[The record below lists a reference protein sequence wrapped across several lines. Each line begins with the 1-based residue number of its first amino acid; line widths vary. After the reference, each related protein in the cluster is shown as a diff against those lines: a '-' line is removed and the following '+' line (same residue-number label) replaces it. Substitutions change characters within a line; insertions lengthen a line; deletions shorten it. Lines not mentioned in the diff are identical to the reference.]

1 MTPPLALTMGDPG
14 GIGPEICV
22 KALAEPAIAA
32 DVVVVG
38 DRASLLR
45 EAQKLNLNLTVR
57 SAEAGSARRA
67 EPGVIDVVQVGRLEH
82 VPVGIV
88 SAGAGQAAYDYIE
101 RAVRGVE
108 AGEFRGLVTAPIN
121 KEALHLAG
129 IPFPGHTEM
138 LASLA
143 GVEHVTMM
151 LYNPELRV
159 VLVSV
164 HVSLQEAITSLSVA
178 SELRAIHAAAS
189 VGPAFGLDRVRIA
202 VAGLNPHAGEG
213 GMFGDEEARIITPAI
228 EQARSEGLDVS
239 GPWPGDTVFMNARAG
254 QFDVVVAQYHDQG
267 LIPVK
272 YLGLDSGVNVTLGL
286 PFVRTSVDHGT
297 AFAIA
302 GQGIASADSLLTA
315 IDAADRFSRAAG
327 RSSTT

>member
-1 MTPPLALTMGDPG
+1 MTPPLALTMGDPA

-22 KALAEPAIAA
+22 KALASGQLAA

-38 DRASLLR
+38 DRGALLQ
-45 EAQKLNLNLTVR
+45 AQQTLDLDLTVR
-57 SAEAGSARRA
+57 SIDNSGERTPAR
-67 EPGVIDVVQVGRLEH
+67 GVIDVVQVGRLEH

-88 SAGAGQAAYDYIE
+88 SAGAGEAAYAYIE
-101 RAVRGVE
+101 RAVHGIQ

-164 HVSLQEAITSLSVA
+164 HVALREAIESLSVE
-178 SELRAIHAAAS
+178 SELRAIRAAAS
-189 VGPAFGLDRVRIA
+189 IGPAFGLDSVRIA

-213 GMFGDEEARIITPAI
+213 GMFGDEEARIIAPAI
-228 EQARSEGLDVS
+228 AEARADGLDVS

-254 QFDVVVAQYHDQG
+254 AFDVVVAQYHDQG

-272 YLGLDSGVNVTLGL
+272 YLGLDAGVNVTLGL

-302 GQGIASADSLLTA
+302 GQGIASADSLIVA
-315 IDAADRFSRAAG
+315 IDAAARFSR
-327 RSSTT
+327 TPT

>member
-22 KALAEPAIAA
+22 KALASGEVAA

-38 DRASLLR
+38 DRGALIQ
-45 EAQKLNLNLTVR
+45 EIANINLDLTVR
-57 SAEAGSARRA
+57 SIEGVSRSP
-67 EPGVIDVVQVGRLEH
+67 EPRVIDVVQVGRLEH

-88 SAGAGQAAYDYIE
+88 SADAGQAAYDYIE
-101 RAVRGVE
+101 RAVRGIQ
-108 AGEFRGLVTAPIN
+108 AGDFRGMVTAPIN

-164 HVSLQEAITSLSVA
+164 HVSLREAIDSLSMDA
-178 SELRAIHAAAS
+178 ELRAIRAAGS
-189 VGPAFGLDRVRIA
+189 IGPAFGLSTVRIG

-213 GMFGDEEARIITPAI
+213 GMFGDEEARIIAPAI
-228 EQARSEGLDVS
+228 EQARAEGLDVS

-254 QFDVVVAQYHDQG
+254 EFDVVVAQYHDQG

-302 GQGIASADSLLTA
+302 GKGIASAESLIVA
-315 IDAADRFSRAAG
+315 IDAADRFSRA
-327 RSSTT
+327 SLPSEEP

>member
-14 GIGPEICV
+14 GIGAEICV
-22 KALAEPAIAA
+22 KALSSPEGAA

-38 DRASLLR
+38 DQGALMR
-45 EAQKLNLNLTVR
+45 EISNLDLDLTVR
-57 SAEAGSARRA
+57 LHESAATWTPA
-67 EPGVIDVVQVGRLEH
+67 PGVIDVVQVGRLEH

-88 SAGAGQAAYDYIE
+88 SAAAGQAAYDYIE
-101 RAVRGVE
+101 RAVRGIQ
-108 AGEFRGLVTAPIN
+108 AGEFRGMVTAPIN

-138 LASLA
+138 LASMA

-164 HVSLQEAITSLSVA
+164 HVSLREAIDSLSVD
-178 SELRAIHAAAS
+178 SELRAIRAAGS
-189 VGPAFGLDRVRIA
+189 IGPAFGLPTVRIG

-213 GMFGDEEARIITPAI
+213 GMFGDEEARIISPAI
-228 EQARSEGLDVS
+228 EQARAEGLDVS

-254 QFDVVVAQYHDQG
+254 EFDVVVAQYHDQG

-272 YLGLDSGVNVTLGL
+272 YLGLDTGVNVTLGL

-302 GQGIASADSLLTA
+302 GQGIASADSLITA
-315 IDAADRFSRAAG
+315 IDAADRFSRVASPGA
-327 RSSTT
+327 

>member
-1 MTPPLALTMGDPG
+1 MGDPG

-22 KALAEPAIAA
+22 KALASDALAA

-38 DRASLLR
+38 DRGLLVQNASSLSLD
-45 EAQKLNLNLTVR
+45 LTVR
-57 SAEAGSARRA
+57 LIESTADRSP

-101 RAVRGVE
+101 RAVRGIK
-108 AGEFRGLVTAPIN
+108 AGEFRGMVTAPIN
-121 KEALHLAG
+121 KEALQLAG

-164 HVSLQEAITSLSVA
+164 HVSLREAIDSLSVE
-178 SELRAIHAAAS
+178 SELRAIRAAGS
-189 VGPAFGLDRVRIA
+189 IGPAFGLKKPRIG
-202 VAGLNPHAGEG
+202 VAGLNPHAGES

-228 EQARSEGLDVS
+228 EQARAEGLDVS

-254 QFDVVVAQYHDQG
+254 EFDVVVAQYHDQG

-272 YLGLDSGVNVTLGL
+272 YLGLDTGVNVTLGL

-302 GQGIASADSLLTA
+302 GQGIASADSLITA
-315 IDAADRFSRAAG
+315 IDAADRFSRT
-327 RSSTT
+327 R

>member
-1 MTPPLALTMGDPG
+1 
-14 GIGPEICV
+14 
-22 KALAEPAIAA
+22 
-32 DVVVVG
+32 
-38 DRASLLR
+38 
-45 EAQKLNLNLTVR
+45 
-57 SAEAGSARRA
+57 
-67 EPGVIDVVQVGRLEH
+67 
-82 VPVGIV
+82 
-88 SAGAGQAAYDYIE
+88 
-101 RAVRGVE
+101 
-108 AGEFRGLVTAPIN
+108 VTAPIN

-164 HVSLQEAITSLSVA
+164 HVSLREAVDSLSVE
-178 SELRAIHAAAS
+178 SELRAIRAAAS
-189 VGPAFGLDRVRIA
+189 IGPAFGLEKPRIG

-213 GMFGDEEARIITPAI
+213 GMFGDEEARIIAPAI
-228 EQARSEGLDVS
+228 EQARTEGFDVS
-239 GPWPGDTVFMNARAG
+239 GPWPGDTVFMHARAG
-254 QFDVVVAQYHDQG
+254 EFDVVVAQYHDQG

-272 YLGLDSGVNVTLGL
+272 YLGLDTGVNVTLGL

-302 GQGIASADSLLTA
+302 GKGIASAESLITA
-315 IDAADRFSRAAG
+315 IDAADRFSRA
-327 RSSTT
+327 R

>member
-1 MTPPLALTMGDPG
+1 MGDPG

-22 KALAEPAIAA
+22 KALASDALAA

-38 DRASLLR
+38 DRGLLVQNAST
-45 EAQKLNLNLTVR
+45 LNLDLTVR
-57 SAEAGSARRA
+57 IVESTADRSR

-101 RAVRGVE
+101 RAVRGIK
-108 AGEFRGLVTAPIN
+108 AGEFRGMVTAPIN
-121 KEALHLAG
+121 KEALQLAG

-164 HVSLQEAITSLSVA
+164 HVSLREAIDSLSVE
-178 SELRAIHAAAS
+178 SELRAIRAAGS
-189 VGPAFGLDRVRIA
+189 IGPAFGLEKPRIG
-202 VAGLNPHAGEG
+202 VAGLNPHAGES

-228 EQARSEGLDVS
+228 EQARAEGLDVS

-254 QFDVVVAQYHDQG
+254 EFDVVVAQYHDQG

-272 YLGLDSGVNVTLGL
+272 YLGLDTGVNVTLGL

-302 GQGIASADSLLTA
+302 GQGIASADSLITA
-315 IDAADRFSRAAG
+315 IDAADRFSRT
-327 RSSTT
+327 R

>member
-14 GIGPEICV
+14 GIGPEVCV
-22 KALAEPAIAA
+22 KALASGEVRA

-38 DRASLLR
+38 DRGALLQEITSLS
-45 EAQKLNLNLTVR
+45 LNLTVR
-57 SAEAGSARRA
+57 SVESAADASRT
-67 EPGVIDVVQVGRLEH
+67 PDVIDVVQVGRLEH

-88 SAGAGQAAYDYIE
+88 SAGAGGAAYGYIE
-101 RAVRGVE
+101 RAVHGIQ

-129 IPFPGHTEM
+129 VPFPGHTEM

-164 HVSLQEAITSLSVA
+164 HVALREAIESLSIEA
-178 SELRAIHAAAS
+178 ELRAIRAAAS
-189 VGPAFGLDRVRIA
+189 IGPAFGLDPVRIG

-213 GMFGDEEARIITPAI
+213 GMFGDEEARIISPAI
-228 EQARSEGLDVS
+228 EQARAEGLDVS
-239 GPWPGDTVFMNARAG
+239 GPWPGDTVFMNARTG

-272 YLGLDSGVNVTLGL
+272 YLGLDTGVNVTLGL

-302 GQGIASADSLLTA
+302 GKGVASADSLIVA
-315 IDAADRFSRAAG
+315 IDAADRFSRARAA
-327 RSSTT
+327 T

>member
-1 MTPPLALTMGDPG
+1 MAVRAIEPG
-14 GIGPEICV
+14 
-22 KALAEPAIAA
+22 ARSEPA
-32 DVVVVG
+32 
-38 DRASLLR
+38 
-45 EAQKLNLNLTVR
+45 
-57 SAEAGSARRA
+57 AGT
-67 EPGVIDVVQVGRLEH
+67 IDVVQVGRLEH

-101 RAVRGVE
+101 RAVRGIQ
-108 AGEFRGLVTAPIN
+108 AGWFRGMVTAPIN

-138 LASLA
+138 LAALA

-164 HVSLQEAITSLSVA
+164 HVSLREAIESLDVGRRSCARSAPPPPSARRSA
-178 SELRAIHAAAS
+178 SSGRA
-189 VGPAFGLDRVRIA
+189 IA

-213 GMFGDEEARIITPAI
+213 GMFGDEEARIIAPAI
-228 EQARSEGLDVS
+228 ERARAEGLDVS

-254 QFDVVVAQYHDQG
+254 EFDVVVAQYHDQG

-272 YLGLDSGVNVTLGL
+272 YLGLDEGVNVTLGL

-302 GQGIASADSLLTA
+302 GQGIASAESLIIA
-315 IDAADRFSRAAG
+315 IDAADRFSPSR
-327 RSSTT
+327 